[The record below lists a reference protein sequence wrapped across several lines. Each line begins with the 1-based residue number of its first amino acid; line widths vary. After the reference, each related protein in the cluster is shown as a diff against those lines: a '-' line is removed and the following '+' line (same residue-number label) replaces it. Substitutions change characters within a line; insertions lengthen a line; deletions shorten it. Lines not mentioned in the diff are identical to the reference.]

1 MKRWLIA
8 PALALLIAAAMFTG
22 AGLLALRGGISAR
35 PEPSAAEAAVARRI
49 RHLAIPASDRALT
62 NPFARS
68 AMALTAGR
76 AHFADHCAVCHGN
89 DGKGQT
95 QFGRGL
101 YPRPPDLT
109 RPATQDLSDGE
120 LFYVIE
126 NGVRFTGMPAFHVE
140 GATDLSW
147 HLVTFV
153 RHLPSLSPE
162 EAHEMERLNP
172 RSPAE
177 WRELQ
182 DEDEFLDTPAGGV
195 KPAGGRGK

>member
-1 MKRWLIA
+1 MKRWGITIVTALVIA
-8 PALALLIAAAMFTG
+8 IVLLAG
-22 AGLLALRGGISAR
+22 AGLVALRGGISAR

-49 RHLAIPASDRALT
+49 RDLAIPASDRVRR
-62 NPFARS
+62 NPHAQSS
-68 AMALTAGR
+68 AALTAGR

-89 DGKGQT
+89 DGKGRT

-109 RPATQDLSDGE
+109 RPATQGLSDGE
-120 LFYVIE
+120 LFFIIE

-140 GATDLSW
+140 GATDPSW

-153 RHLPSLSPE
+153 RHLPSLSADE
-162 EAHEMERLNP
+162 RHEMERLNP

-182 DEDEFLDTPAGGV
+182 EEDEFLDGAADA
-195 KPAGGRGK
+195 KPAPKPR